1 MHVLS
6 VSGSERSEPGVI
18 VCLSFDVI
26 LRSCQCLVQLRQ
38 GIVRTA
44 PYFETCLTSRDASLN
59 SGRGTMAG
67 GGLGTLGSS
76 VESCLPSCL
85 EIGYLIAGGASVA
98 ESQLKL
104 EC

>member
-1 MHVLS
+1 
-6 VSGSERSEPGVI
+6 
-18 VCLSFDVI
+18 
-26 LRSCQCLVQLRQ
+26 
-38 GIVRTA
+38 
-44 PYFETCLTSRDASLN
+44 
-59 SGRGTMAG
+59 MAG